1 MHPKE
6 RLQEDLKAALKAGDT
21 ARRDVL
27 RLLQAA
33 IRQVEVDR
41 RVTLDAEQVYE
52 LLATEAKKRRESIA
66 EAQKAGREDIAAR
79 EQAELTVIETY
90 LPDQLSR
97 EALEAE
103 VRKAIEET
111 GATTAKEMGQVMKVL
126 MPRVKGRADG
136 RLVNEVVK
144 ALLGG

>member
-6 RLQEDLKAALKAGDT
+6 RLQEDLKAALKSGDT

-41 RVTLDAEQVYE
+41 RVTLDADQVYE
-52 LLATEAKKRRESIA
+52 LLAAEAKKRRESIA

-79 EQAELTVIETY
+79 EQAELAVIETY

-111 GATTAKEMGQVMKVL
+111 GAATAKDMGQVMKVL

>member
-79 EQAELTVIETY
+79 EQAELAAIEAY

>member
-21 ARRDVL
+21 ARRDIL

-79 EQAELTVIETY
+79 EQAELAVIETY